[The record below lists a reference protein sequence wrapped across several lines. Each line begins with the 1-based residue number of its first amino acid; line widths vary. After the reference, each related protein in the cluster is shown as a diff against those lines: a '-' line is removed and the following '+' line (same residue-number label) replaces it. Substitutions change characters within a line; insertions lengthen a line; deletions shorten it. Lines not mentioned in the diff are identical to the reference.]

1 VVLRGGFC
9 FAPSGLVQCLF
20 LTHGILAPLR
30 LPFGALERQGER
42 ADKRSAVPEGTRF
55 SLLPDP
61 RTYGRG

>member
-9 FAPSGLVQCLF
+9 FAPFGAGSMSVS
-20 LTHGILAPLR
+20 THGILAPLR

-61 RTYGRG
+61 RTYVRG